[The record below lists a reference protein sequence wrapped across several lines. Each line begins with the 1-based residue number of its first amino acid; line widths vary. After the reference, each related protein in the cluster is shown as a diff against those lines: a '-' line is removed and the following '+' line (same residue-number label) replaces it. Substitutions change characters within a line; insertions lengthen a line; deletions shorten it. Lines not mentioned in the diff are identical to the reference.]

1 MVSVELGFRELFSFD
16 LWPPNHIN
24 FARFHVQIINKLK
37 I

>member
-1 MVSVELGFRELFSFD
+1 MVSVELRFREIFSFD
-16 LWPPNHIN
+16 LWPPKHIS